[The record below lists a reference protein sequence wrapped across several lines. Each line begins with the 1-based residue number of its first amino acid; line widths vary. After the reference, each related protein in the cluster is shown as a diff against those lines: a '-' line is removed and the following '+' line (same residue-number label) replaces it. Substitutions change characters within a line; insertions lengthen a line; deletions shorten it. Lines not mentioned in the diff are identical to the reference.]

1 MIERDIFSIL
11 NKDLTRKEI
20 MALVGPRQIGKTT
33 IMKELFKKCENN
45 GNFISFENFKLRD
58 LFENNIEL
66 FIETYVKN
74 NKFLFID
81 EFQYAKNGGKQLK
94 FIFDSYDNIKIVIS
108 GSSQPELAIHSLQY
122 LVGRVRIYEIL
133 PLTFKEFIQYKSN
146 LNKVLFNEI
155 RNQDSFKLISLYFE
169 EYLIYGGYP
178 CVVVENTFDEKKL
191 KLQDIVN
198 TYLLKD
204 IKDILSYKN
213 IYEFENVLKKLALQD
228 GKLLNKSSISM
239 DFEINKN
246 KISEII
252 SVLSKTYV
260 LYLLQPYFNNKSK
273 ELIKSPKTY
282 FLDLGFKNLLINNF
296 NNLDLKS
303 DKGEIYENFICNQL
317 FRSNF
322 KLNFWNEKNRYE
334 VDFVL
339 EKDGNIYGFEIK
351 SKLSNSNLTNSLK
364 KFIEEFSPKIIYVF
378 NENID
383 DEIKY
388 EKTKVIFTNYM
399 NIFKVIENFK

>member
-1 MIERDIFSIL
+1 MIERDIFLRL
-11 NKDLTRKEI
+11 NKDLNRKEI

-33 IMKELFKKCENN
+33 LMKELFKKCEKN

-94 FIFDSYDNIKIVIS
+94 FIFDSYDNIKIIIS
-108 GSSQPELAIHSLQY
+108 GSSQPELTIHSLQY

-133 PLTFKEFIQYKSN
+133 PLTFKEFIRYKSN
-146 LNKVLFNEI
+146 VNKVLFDEI
-155 RNQDSFKLISLYFE
+155 QNQDSFKLISLYFE

-198 TYLLKD
+198 TYLLKE

-213 IYEFENVLKKLALQD
+213 VYEFENVLKKLSLQD
-228 GKLLNKSSISM
+228 GKLLNKNSISM

-252 SVLSKTYV
+252 NVLSKTYV
-260 LYLLQPYFNNKSK
+260 LYLLQPYLSNKSK

-296 NNLDLKS
+296 NNLELKS

-317 FRSNF
+317 FRNDL

-334 VDFVL
+334 VDFVF
-339 EKDGNIYGFEIK
+339 EKNGNIYGFEIK
-351 SKLSNSNLTNSLK
+351 SRLSNSNLTNSLK
-364 KFIEEFSPKIIYVF
+364 KFIEEFSPKLIYVF

-399 NIFKVIENFK
+399 NVFKVIENLK